1 MVHAGY
7 MGWRAPLLR
16 QGVALYELRP
26 GRAGTERELL
36 GSSGASLHTK
46 AFVVDGAR
54 GFVGSFNFDPRSA
67 QLNTEMGVVFD
78 QPALAAEVRRLFDAG
93 TRPESAWRV
102 ELAADGSLRWQAG
115 GERVDARARNQR
127 RPACAGVAAELAADR
142 VAAVMDSFIDSCPG
156 ILHAGWRPIGYRN
169 GGVPRRHARMPACI
183 DGPPQP

>member
-1 MVHAGY
+1 MQTNSLAASDVPMVHAGY

-78 QPALAAEVRRLFDAG
+78 HPALAAELQRLFERGADPA
-93 TRPESAWRV
+93 SAWRV
-102 ELAADGSLRWQAG
+102 TLEDGALRWQDEGQRVWAHEPESSAG
-115 GERVDARARNQR
+115 LRALVWLLGWL
-127 RPACAGVAAELAADR
+127 P
-142 VAAVMDSFIDSCPG
+142 IDSQ
-156 ILHAGWRPIGYRN
+156 L
-169 GGVPRRHARMPACI
+169 
-183 DGPPQP
+183 